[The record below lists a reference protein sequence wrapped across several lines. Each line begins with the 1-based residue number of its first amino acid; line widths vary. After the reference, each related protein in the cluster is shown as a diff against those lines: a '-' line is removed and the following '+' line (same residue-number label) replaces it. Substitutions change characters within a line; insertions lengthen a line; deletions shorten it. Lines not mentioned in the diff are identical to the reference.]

1 MGGWKSYLKLPWYLW
16 GFLLITLL
24 SSFIK
29 LPEALLSALDA
40 MGKLILIVAMAAI
53 GLKVSFKQMFQSGKQ
68 GLGFGLLIF
77 FIQMLLLF
85 GLVWVV

>member
-1 MGGWKSYLKLPWYLW
+1 MSCAT
-16 GFLLITLL
+16 FVTQQ
-24 SSFIK
+24 IK
-29 LPEALLSALDA
+29 IS
-40 MGKLILIVAMAAI
+40 
-53 GLKVSFKQMFQSGKQ
+53 KQMFQSGKQ